1 MKLSTLTIALL
12 LQGVCY
18 GQNILYKQSNKIL
31 SYDYGVVDTAGMNK
45 LSEIEKIKYELK
57 FTQQSYSE
65 TIDQNYENVLEVKI
79 DSNEYQKDWMNLSR
93 KFKYTSAGMEIYG
106 AQNNLKKTIAYT
118 PEQLSARSAMKA
130 AIQENGFHPGIV
142 AFPEFTPQL
151 ISQFAA
157 QNISVSNLSNGDV
170 KMVLPN
176 KVMYINKFKYTI
188 VTEFTDVDG
197 IKNRETR
204 GYEPLG
210 EGRGFLLKITK
221 NERFVIGSKGQC
233 ITETKLTYYTDYAI
247 EDNGKLMD
255 KALGKVEQVKIYPN
269 PNNGVFSVQVDV
281 ADNVSISSVKVINV
295 LNGNQLSIDNNAQKT
310 FLVNLP
316 NLTSGQYV
324 LQVVTS
330 NQTVLSANFFKN

>member
-1 MKLSTLTIALL
+1 MKLSTLSIALL

-31 SYDYGVVDTAGMNK
+31 TYDYGVVDTAGMRK
-45 LSEIEKIKYELK
+45 LSEIEKIKYEMK
-57 FTQQSYSE
+57 YVEESFTK
-65 TIDQNYENVLEVKI
+65 TIDQNYETVFEVKI
-79 DSNEYQKDWMNLSR
+79 DSNEHQKDWMNLSR

-204 GYEPLG
+204 GYEPIAG
-210 EGRGFLLKITK
+210 GRGYLLKINK
-221 NERFVIGSKGQC
+221 NERFIVGRNGQC
-233 ITETKLTYYTDYAI
+233 ITETKLIYYTDYAI

-255 KALGKVEQVKIYPN
+255 KALGKVEVVKIYPN
-269 PNNGVFSVQVDV
+269 PNNGVFTVQVDI

-330 NQTVLSANFFKN
+330 NQTVLSSNFFKN